1 LQLVLLSLFAR
12 RASGRIERRLSMK
25 VGITCGGIGPYA
37 SGAFVRASAREAERA
52 GFAHYWMPDHVV
64 QFAEYPES
72 TYPYSEG
79 SGQKLPEQSGDAPLQ
94 FGDDTY
100 ANVDP
105 SNPLIDPVIGMAWA
119 AAATSTIEVGSNI
132 LVLPQRN
139 PVVLAKEL
147 ATLDSFAQG
156 RVLLGVGVGW
166 AKEEF
171 VATGADF
178 ARRGKNTDEAIAAMR
193 TLWGQPVSTF
203 SGSFVAFKNVYSY
216 PKPARAGGVPII
228 IGGESKPAMRRV
240 ARLGDGWLPYNL
252 PVDRA
257 AAVITELKMMTR
269 DAGRDPATL
278 RIIKIVYS
286 NANLRDL
293 KRYRDAGVTEFNVA
307 SSGEIPLDE
316 KGLSAKFAEWAEV
329 IVNPIREL

>member
-1 LQLVLLSLFAR
+1 
-12 RASGRIERRLSMK
+12 MK
-25 VGITCGGIGPYA
+25 IGITCGGIGPYA
-37 SGAFVRASAREAERA
+37 SGAFIRASAKAAEQA

-64 QFAEYPES
+64 QFAAYPES
-72 TYPYSEG
+72 TYPYAEG
-79 SGQKLPEQSGDAPLQ
+79 SGQELPEQSAEAPLQ

-105 SNPLIDPVIGMAWA
+105 RNPLIDPVMGMAWA
-119 AAATSTIEVGSNI
+119 AAATSSLEVGTNVLI
-132 LVLPQRN
+132 LPQRN

-147 ATLDSFAQG
+147 ATLDSFSKG
-156 RVLLGVGVGW
+156 RILLGVGVGW

-178 ARRGKNTDEAIAAMR
+178 SVRGKRTDEAIAAMR
-193 TLWGQPVSTF
+193 ALWNQPVSSFAGAFDSF
-203 SGSFVAFKNVYSY
+203 SNAYSY
-216 PKPARAGGVPII
+216 PKPCRKGGVPVL

-257 AAVITELKMMTR
+257 AGVIAELKAMTR
-269 DAGRDPATL
+269 DAGRDPAAL

-286 NANLRDL
+286 NAGLDELR
-293 KRYRDAGVTEFNVA
+293 RYRDAGVTEFNMA
-307 SSGEIPLDE
+307 SSGELPTDE
-316 KGLSAKFAEWAEV
+316 TGIEAKFGQWRDRIVGPVAE
-329 IVNPIREL
+329 L

>member
-1 LQLVLLSLFAR
+1 
-12 RASGRIERRLSMK
+12 MK
-25 VGITCGGIGPYA
+25 IGITCGGIGPYA

-64 QFAEYPES
+64 QFAAYPES
-72 TYPYSEG
+72 VYPYAAG
-79 SGQKLPEQSGDAPLQ
+79 SGQEAPQQSEDAPLH
-94 FGDDTY
+94 FDDDTY

-119 AAATSTIEVGSNI
+119 AAATTSLEVGSNI

-139 PVVLAKEL
+139 PVVLAKAL
-147 ATLDSFAQG
+147 ATLDSFAGG

-171 VATGADF
+171 DATGADF
-178 ARRGKNTDEAIAAMR
+178 ARRGKAADEAIAAMR
-193 TLWGQPVSTF
+193 ALWTQPVSSF
-203 SGSFVAFKNVYSY
+203 SGEFSAFQDVYSY
-216 PKPARAGGVPII
+216 PKPLRAGGVPVL

-252 PVDRA
+252 PVERA
-257 AAVITELKMMTR
+257 AAVIAELKAMTR
-269 DAGRDPATL
+269 EAGRDPEAL

-286 NANLRDL
+286 NASLDDL

-307 SSGEIPLDE
+307 TSGELSTDE
-316 KGLSAKFAEWAEV
+316 ATLRGQFSEWAERLV
-329 IVNPIREL
+329 GPVNAL